1 MKTFKVIGEK
11 GSKSMWYTGYAMT
24 TIIEEGL
31 IIEVQRWSYWC
42 KKFGVA
48 KAGNFVMRGT
58 IRRVGGIYTDL
69 SKSYNVKKLKK
80 ELLFEKRQR
89 RIDNK
94 VC

>member
-11 GSKSMWYTGYAMT
+11 GSKDRWYIGYAMIT
-24 TIIEEGL
+24 TTEEGL

-48 KAGNFVMRGT
+48 KAGNFGRRGT
-58 IRRVGGIYTDL
+58 IRRVGGIYTKL

-80 ELLFEKRQR
+80 ELLFEKRQG